1 MAEDILVTQKSQK
14 AQKKVQN
21 EGKCTKTCENMA

>member
-21 EGKCTKTCENMA
+21 EGECEFLTLKT